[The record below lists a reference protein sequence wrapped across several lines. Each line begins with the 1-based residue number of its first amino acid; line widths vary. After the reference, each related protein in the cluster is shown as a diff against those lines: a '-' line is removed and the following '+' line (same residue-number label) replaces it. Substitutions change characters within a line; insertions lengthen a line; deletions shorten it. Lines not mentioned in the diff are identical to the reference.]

1 MINTCYQCG
10 EYHPD
15 KVIDP
20 VSLYAICPNCAHR
33 HYFLRN
39 PLLLVGGASGVG
51 KSTVCQ
57 ILLGKTRDV
66 ILLERDLLWWE
77 EYNRPDE
84 KYREF
89 FEMWLRMC
97 KSISQSGYPV
107 VPFKSGMAVPENV
120 EPCIERR

>member
-20 VSLYAICPNCAHR
+20 VSPYAICPNCAHR

-66 ILLERDLLWWE
+66 ILLEGDLLWRE